1 MEQVYGVIGDP
12 IGHSLSPLIHNDAF
26 DYLNMNARYHAFQV
40 KGEELEQAVK
50 GMKAIGIKGF
60 NVTVPHKVSI
70 IPFLD
75 ELDESAQLLHA
86 VNTVK
91 NEDGRL
97 IGFNTDGYGFYLS
110 LKEHIDNTNPRDLKV
125 LLIGAGGAARAIYT
139 TLAKEG
145 FAFIDIVNRTAERA
159 HLLKENCSYETKG
172 NVYSFQQLDQ
182 TSNEYD
188 VIIQTTSIGMKPN
201 IEEKPIELT
210 GRVHGGTVVADII
223 YNPLK
228 TMLLKEAEKLGLKT
242 VDGVGMFVY
251 QGACAFQIWTNAEP
265 DVSRMKKLV
274 YEKLGGKS

>member
-26 DYLNMNARYHAFQV
+26 DSLNMNARYHAFQV

-50 GMKAIGIKGF
+50 GMKALGIKGF

-210 GRVHGGTVVADII
+210 GRVHGRTVVADII

>member
-50 GMKAIGIKGF
+50 GMKALGIKGF

-251 QGACAFQIWTNAEP
+251 QGACAFQIWTNVEP

>member
-50 GMKAIGIKGF
+50 GMKALGIKGF